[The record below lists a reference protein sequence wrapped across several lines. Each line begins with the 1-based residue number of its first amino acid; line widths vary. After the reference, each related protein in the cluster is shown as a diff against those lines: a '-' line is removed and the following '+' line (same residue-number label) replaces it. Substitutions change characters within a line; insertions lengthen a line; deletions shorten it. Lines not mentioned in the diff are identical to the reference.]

1 MSPAAIAEDPQMQ
14 PDLHH
19 DQLQAVGKAFDA
31 LLLTLYRLTHRH
43 NDLKQYTE
51 VAFKEVLSRPMCYF
65 FSFYSRVLPLYRIP
79 VSNDERI

>member
-1 MSPAAIAEDPQMQ
+1 MTEELQSQ
-14 PDLHH
+14 PDSHL

-43 NDLKQYTE
+43 NELKHHTE
-51 VAFKEVLSRPMCYF
+51 EISKQVFTLPSLSPSHSAC
-65 FSFYSRVLPLYRIP
+65 PLFPTP